1 LPYAT
6 VKDLPASVGGRL
18 PLHAQEIYRG
28 AFNNAFAEY
37 EGRGP
42 VAREQLAHRVA
53 WAAVKRKYV
62 KLGDEWVPRENGRT
76 GQAGSERNR

>member
-1 LPYAT
+1 MPYAS
-6 VKDLPASVGGRL
+6 VKDLPPSVGRHL
-18 PLHAQEIYRG
+18 PLHAQEIYCS
-28 AFNNAFAEY
+28 AFNHAFAEY
-37 EGRGP
+37 E
-42 VAREQLAHRVA
+42 AREARERLAHRVA